1 MATSPQPAADPSAS
15 RGRAPG
21 EMTLME
27 HLLELRTRITWV
39 AISVVI
45 GMSVFFVPKI
55 GFAVIE
61 FLMRPATHGN
71 ASFHAQA
78 ITPMENVVV
87 YFRVA
92 LLGGISIAMPMIVYQ
107 SLRFVGPALTRT
119 EKMWVYPIA
128 LGATVAFAAG
138 LAFGYL
144 VVLPPSYQ
152 FLFNFGTEYATA
164 TPTISSYMDLTTRLL
179 LLMGIIFETP
189 LFVMGLAK
197 LRVVRAR
204 QLLRLWRIAIV
215 GAFVISAIAT
225 PTIDPV
231 TQSLVAGPLIL
242 LYFVGV
248 GLAWLVR
255 RD

>member
-1 MATSPQPAADPSAS
+1 MATQPEPLDPVTP
-15 RGRAPG
+15 RTRAPG

-27 HLLELRTRITWV
+27 HLMELRTRITWM
-39 AISVVI
+39 AIAVVI
-45 GMSVFFVPKI
+45 GMSAFFVPKV

-61 FLMRPATHGN
+61 FLMRPATRGTPN
-71 ASFHAQA
+71 FHAQA
-78 ITPMENVVV
+78 ITPMENIVV

-92 LLGGISIAMPMIVYQ
+92 LLGGISVAMPVIVYQ
-107 SLRFVGPALTRT
+107 ALRFVSPALTRS
-119 EKMWVYPIA
+119 EKRWVYPIA
-128 LGATVAFAAG
+128 LGATLAFAAG
-138 LAFGYL
+138 LVFGYL

-152 FLFNFGTEYATA
+152 FLFNFGTAYATA
-164 TPTISSYMDLTTRLL
+164 APTISSYMDLTTRLL

-197 LRVVRAR
+197 LHIVSAR

-215 GAFVISAIAT
+215 GAFVVSAIAT

-231 TQSLVAGPLIL
+231 TQSLVAGPLII
-242 LYFVGV
+242 LYFLGV